1 MKKATVTIAFDDE
14 KLGALE
20 FSLRKEHSSVQE
32 HLEDALNALY
42 EKTVPEPLREY
53 LDSKAVPAPKPKRTA
68 KSAAPKTPNS
78 EPKPAAAVN
87 QNRVALPRQLFGARA
102 ADAAGCAGD
111 ERDFFLHMQN
121 LRGFPYCLSA

>member
-1 MKKATVTIAFDDE
+1 MKKATVTVTFDDE

-53 LDSKAVPAPKPKRTA
+53 LDSRATPAARPRRPVKPAAPKPQ
-68 KSAAPKTPNS
+68 SS
-78 EPKPAAAVN
+78 EPKPAAVKEGN
-87 QNRVALPRQLFGARA
+87 
-102 ADAAGCAGD
+102 
-111 ERDFFLHMQN
+111 
-121 LRGFPYCLSA
+121 

>member
-1 MKKATVTIAFDDE
+1 MKKATVTVTFDDE

-53 LDSKAVPAPKPKRTA
+53 LDSKAAPAPKPKRTA
-68 KSAAPKTPNS
+68 KAAAPKAPIC
-78 EPKPAAAVN
+78 EPKPAAVTVKEGN
-87 QNRVALPRQLFGARA
+87 
-102 ADAAGCAGD
+102 
-111 ERDFFLHMQN
+111 
-121 LRGFPYCLSA
+121 

>member
-1 MKKATVTIAFDDE
+1 MKKATVTVTFDDE

-53 LDSKAVPAPKPKRTA
+53 LDSKTVPAAKPKRT
-68 KSAAPKTPNS
+68 PKTA
-78 EPKPAAAVN
+78 KP
-87 QNRVALPRQLFGARA
+87 QTVATELKPVVVK
-102 ADAAGCAGD
+102 
-111 ERDFFLHMQN
+111 ERN
-121 LRGFPYCLSA
+121 